1 MKKVILICVL
11 IAGVLVSTGCSGS
24 RVKAPERV
32 FEPEEAFLE
41 IPHSSFE
48 AEWLEGGMKDE
59 DGHVYEEVYDFVLAM
74 DRAVIPYT
82 VSGKLIQTCEYNPS
96 EGSCK
101 GQGRR
106 IEGLGGECP
115 FKGQL
120 YGKCGCLRGV

>member
-11 IAGVLVSTGCSGS
+11 IAGVLVSAGCSGS

-96 EGSCK
+96 EGSWNVE
-101 GQGRR
+101 RR
-106 IEGLGGECP
+106 NPGNGSHQVPLEA
-115 FKGQL
+115 
-120 YGKCGCLRGV
+120 GK

>member
-96 EGSCK
+96 EGSWNVE
-101 GQGRR
+101 RR
-106 IEGLGGECP
+106 TEDVT
-115 FKGQL
+115 Q
-120 YGKCGCLRGV
+120 

>member
-1 MKKVILICVL
+1 MNLK
-11 IAGVLVSTGCSGS
+11 
-24 RVKAPERV
+24 RH
-32 FEPEEAFLE
+32 FFE

-96 EGSCK
+96 EAAGMWSAA
-101 GQGRR
+101 QRT
-106 IEGLGGECP
+106 
-115 FKGQL
+115 
-120 YGKCGCLRGV
+120 